1 MIEALR
7 QNLPER
13 RIVEGEHVSEN
24 PTSGP
29 VEENAP
35 DPLAGEPDA
44 PAAHGDPEPPATEH
58 PPIAAPEEPISL
70 SPEAAPAP
78 PASPSPDATRLD
90 LPIAAPSAAQEQA
103 TAGTAAEEVQET
115 ATVAPKKKRRG
126 AKTAVFT
133 VLGVAVIAGGAY
145 AGAAYLTQDKLP
157 AHLSVDGID
166 LSGQSAEQAKATLTE
181 QLGPRV
187 QKAIKLTAG
196 EQSVA
201 IKPADAGL
209 GLDLDGT
216 IDRLTGLSWEPS
228 VILSRI
234 VGTQDA
240 QAQTTVDADALSA
253 AMQKAATSLSSEP
266 VEGSIVVAQGKADYN
281 APQDGLTVDEAATAT
296 SFKEQWLHA
305 DGSIAATTATQGP
318 VVAADTWNGFLDG
331 TVQPLLDG
339 PITVSN
345 GTAEAQLPAAT
356 IGAAT
361 TVKVADGKPA
371 LSLDGEKLVASV
383 VKVNPKMASEGTDAT
398 VKMTGSG
405 ASASLSVVPAK
416 EGKGIDPAALAT
428 AVQKASTESTRKA
441 TVELKITQ
449 PTISTKTAESWKM
462 VKVAE
467 FATPYPTYDTQRTK
481 NLRLG
486 ASRVNG
492 TVVDPGKEFNL
503 ADRFGPIT
511 LANGYVASGV
521 VENGNAT
528 TALGGGISQISTM
541 SYNAGFLGG
550 MDILEHKPHSRWFD
564 RYPAGREST
573 FWEGQ
578 VNMRWKNNTK
588 APVVVQ
594 MWVTDSQVKTVLWGV
609 KTWDV
614 KTTTSDHFNI
624 TSPTTV
630 HSSAAKCQPESGGK
644 SGFTVTVTRT
654 RTSAEQTLP
663 KETFTWTYS
672 PWNRIVCD

>member
-1 MIEALR
+1 M
-7 QNLPER
+7 
-13 RIVEGEHVSEN
+13 SEN

-35 DPLAGEPDA
+35 
-44 PAAHGDPEPPATEH
+44 EPPAGETDETIEPTPGERASEQAGEQAQRVEH
-58 PPIAAPEEPISL
+58 PPVAAPAESL
-70 SPEAAPAP
+70 PVAAQPAEAAPAIQP
-78 PASPSPDATRLD
+78 PVADDATRLD
-90 LPIAAPSAAQEQA
+90 LDPVLSAAPAAAAPQAAPEEQE
-103 TAGTAAEEVQET
+103 EPD
-115 ATVAPKKKRRG
+115 VAPKKKRRG
-126 AKTAVFT
+126 AKVAAWTVFGAV
-133 VLGVAVIAGGAY
+133 VVAGGAY
-145 AGAAYLTQDKLP
+145 TGAAFLTQDKLP

-166 LSGQSAEQAKATLTE
+166 LSGQSAEHAKTTLSE
-181 QLGPRV
+181 QLLPRA
-187 QKAIKLTAG
+187 QKALKLTAG

-201 IKPADAGL
+201 LKPAEAGL
-209 GLDLDGT
+209 GVDVDAT
-216 IDRLTGLSWEPS
+216 VDRFTGLSWDPS

-234 VGTQDA
+234 VGSQDA
-240 QAQTTVDADALSA
+240 QAVTTVDEQALTGA
-253 AMQKAATSLSSEP
+253 VDKAAKSLSTAP

-281 APQDGLTVDEAATAT
+281 EPRDGVAIDAAATAT
-296 SFKEQWLHA
+296 SLKEQWLHA
-305 DGSIAATTATQGP
+305 DGSIAATSSTQAP
-318 VVAADTWNGFLDG
+318 AVSAADWKGFLDAS
-331 TVQPLLDG
+331 VQPLLDG
-339 PITVSN
+339 PITVNN
-345 GTAEAQLPAAT
+345 GSAEAQLPAAT
-356 IGAAT
+356 VGAAA
-361 TVKVADGKPA
+361 TVAVKDGKPA
-371 LSLDGEKLVASV
+371 LTLDGEKLVAAV
-383 VKVNPKMASEGTDAT
+383 VEVNPKMASEGRNAT

-405 ASASLSVVPAK
+405 ASASLSVVPAQ
-416 EGKGIDPAALAT
+416 EGKGIDAATLAA
-428 AVQKASTESTRKA
+428 AVQKASTESSRKA
-441 TVELKITQ
+441 TVELQVTQ
-449 PTISTKTAESWKM
+449 PTISTKTAESWNM

-467 FATPYPTYDTQRTK
+467 FATPYPTYDTVRTK

-503 ADRFGPIT
+503 ADQFGPIT
-511 LANGYVASGV
+511 TANGYVASGV

-573 FWEGQ
+573 YWEGQ

-614 KTTTSDHFNI
+614 KTTTSDHYNI

-644 SGFTVTVTRT
+644 SGFTVTVTRS
-654 RTSAEQTLP
+654 RTSAEKSLP
-663 KETFTWTYS
+663 KESFVWTYS
-672 PWNRIVCD
+672 PWNRIVCDK